1 MKTNYVL
8 IDFESVQPRS
18 LSLLMPDQFRV
29 YVFIGPNNA
38 RLPREVVLSVQ
49 ALGDRAQYVELEK
62 AGPNAL
68 DFHIAYY
75 LGKLTSNDPS
85 GFFHI
90 ISKDTGFDPLV
101 LHLKGK
107 DIFARRSESIEDMPC
122 FKQAAV
128 KPDAEDGASAQK
140 KGNGPVGTLTVDDY
154 IKLVVDDLRKRKA
167 AKPRTQ
173 KTLKS
178 TIHARCGKH
187 VSAATIDDVYAELLK
202 RGYVK
207 VDGEKL
213 IYELPAG

>member
-8 IDFESVQPRS
+8 IDFESVQPKS
-18 LSLLMPDQFRV
+18 LSLVMAEHFRV

-38 RLPREVVLSVQ
+38 KLPREVVLSVQ
-49 ALGDRAQYVELEK
+49 ALGSRGLYIELEK

-107 DIFARRSESIEDMPC
+107 DIFAKRSESIEDMPC
-122 FKQAAV
+122 FRQAAV
-128 KPDAEDGASAQK
+128 KPAAENGASEQK
-140 KGNGPVGTLTVDDY
+140 MGNEPIETLTVDDY

-187 VSAATIDDVYAELLK
+187 VSPATIDDVYAELL
-202 RGYVK
+202 RRDYVK